1 MRCAGRDARFALRP
15 HLLTPHPLTLSP
27 SHLVTL
33 PQPQPL
39 KLLTIAGS
47 DSGGAAGLQAD
58 LRAWAAL
65 GVYGLC
71 AITAVTAQNSLSVQ
85 AVQMVPPEFVAQQIE
100 AVLSDYGAD
109 GTKTGFIG
117 QAETAEA
124 VAAQLNNHKAPHVVI
139 DPVLVNHKGEAM
151 FGPELTAVYQHS
163 LFPLAALIT
172 PNRREAELL
181 TGLPVETVTQGE
193 TAVTHLHTFGPQA
206 ILLKSI
212 PDGNQL
218 VDILYDGRILH
229 HFSQTKIE
237 TNNTHGS
244 GDTLSAAVCAFLAR
258 GEDVV
263 TAVTHAQQF
272 TRQAIQRAAAWQMGA
287 GHGPVFSLQ

>member
-1 MRCAGRDARFALRP
+1 MRVTYCVLRSPPP

-27 SHLVTL
+27 LHPVTL
-33 PQPQPL
+33 SKTPPL

-65 GVYGLC
+65 GAYGLC

-85 AVQMVPPEFVAQQIE
+85 AAQMMSPEFVAQQMT

-109 GTKTGFIG
+109 GAKTGFIG
-117 QAETAEA
+117 RAETAEA
-124 VAAQLNNHKAPHVVI
+124 VAAQLKAHKIPRVVI

-151 FGPELTAVYQHS
+151 FGPELTAVYQQS
-163 LFPLAALIT
+163 LFPLASLIT

-181 TGLPVETVTQGE
+181 TGLSVETVAQSE
-193 TAVTHLHTFGPQA
+193 TAVTQLHTFGPQA
-206 ILLKSI
+206 ILLKSL
-212 PDGNQL
+212 PDGDQL
-218 VDILYDGRILH
+218 VDILYDGRTLH
-229 HFSQTKIE
+229 HFPQPKIK
-237 TNNTHGS
+237 TANTHGS
-244 GDTLSAAVCAFLAR
+244 GDTLSAAVCFFLAN

-263 TAVTHAQQF
+263 TAVTHARQF
-272 TRQAIQRAAAWQMGA
+272 TRQAIQQAANWQMGG
-287 GHGPVFSLQ
+287 GHGPVFSI